1 MAGERG
7 LELAGAPVPQ
17 LHLLVEGGG
26 GEVAAVGGEL
36 QVVDRLLVAGEPG
49 HGALALPAAPAPAVL
64 P

>member
-36 QVVDRLLVAGEPG
+36 QVCPTRS
-49 HGALALPAAPAPAVL
+49 PAAPAPAVL